1 MSDTILV
8 LTGDPSLPD
17 PTKPGQHYNPE
28 DLENLAQLQ
37 KALGSLQRFHFE
49 FFDAHQRLLERLA
62 ADPPALVLN
71 FCDTGFFNLAAQELH
86 VPALLELLGVPYS
99 GAPPA
104 AMAIAFD
111 KQIVRLVAQAMGIA
125 TPHEIF
131 LSSEAHEIV
140 LPQSY
145 PALIKPNQADGS
157 LGITA
162 DAVVHSDRE
171 ARAYI
176 EWVRAELPG
185 RALLLQEYLP
195 GAEYGVGLVG
205 NPGALEAL
213 PPLEVDYTD
222 LPAGLAPILSYE
234 SKAFPDSPYWTQIRY
249 RKAAAPPE
257 VARAMV
263 DAAERLFLRLGFR
276 DYARFDFRCD
286 AAGVPKLMEV
296 NPNPAWS
303 YDAKL
308 AMMAGF
314 AGVDYPALL
323 TMIIE
328 AALRRIGAGSEPAA
342 PA

>member
-37 KALGSLQRFHFE
+37 TALASLEGFRFE
-49 FFDAHQRLLERLA
+49 FFDEHRRLVERLR

-111 KQIVRLVAQAMGIA
+111 KQIVRLVAQAMGVA
-125 TPHEIF
+125 VPHESF
-131 LSSEAHEIV
+131 LSSEAGEIV
-140 LPQSY
+140 LPRAY
-145 PALIKPNQADGS
+145 PALIKPNQGDGS
-157 LGITA
+157 FGITK
-162 DAVVHSDRE
+162 DAVVHSDDD
-171 ARAYI
+171 AGAYI
-176 EWVRAELPG
+176 AWAREEMPG

-195 GAEYGVGLVG
+195 GTEYGVGLVG
-205 NPGALEAL
+205 NPGALRAL
-213 PPLEVDYTD
+213 APLEVDYSN

-234 SKAFPDSPYWTQIRY
+234 SKSLPDSPYWTDIRY
-249 RKAAAPPE
+249 RQAKAPPE
-257 VARAMV
+257 ALTTMV
-263 DAAERLFLRLGFR
+263 GAAERLFLRLGFR

-296 NPNPAWS
+296 NPNPAWA

-314 AGVDYPALL
+314 AGVDYPTLL
-323 TMIIE
+323 RMIIE
-328 AALRRIGAGSEPAA
+328 AALRRVA
-342 PA
+342 